1 MNPFLSTTTLLG
13 VAVLPADAEARRTLL
28 RAARRRWQSDFQL
41 EGETMLLHGN
51 AFTLSD
57 ILQRIDAL
65 EQEEEGHWHTLLQ
78 SAPELHTF
86 LETGTVS
93 TFRFEE
99 CIGNWPEKEAA
110 RATEAFSWQ
119 YLQLFRRAWKNGDT
133 SLMKALGNLPIPG
146 YLELADDVDDL
157 LENYREMETEKL
169 QHAFDLLLKTGT
181 AGEALQELCSD
192 QRLHF
197 WKVTFGTFYELRN
210 IYTGWYYLL
219 KRRKAPAEELD
230 AVIEALEKAAL
241 LFGGLSWDLKQLI
254 ADHKRP
260 DPALA
265 DDEDADDDDDELTP
279 AELTAAGYNPD
290 KRKKTDAD
298 EDPYPIKKKKWYSI
312 EAASLIPMLALAIAF
327 GFIGWG
333 VWSAMRDK
341 KDDKTAEQ
349 KRPHFEMR
357 YYPTAA
363 VYENK
368 SISVNDRRI
377 AYDSL
382 FLAIFHR
389 LSEGADGLPMN
400 KKKLLD
406 SLYNK
411 ELMEL
416 ILNDSVQ
423 TKSNARG
430 IADSLT
436 PIVLPHRD
444 PTPY

>member
-1 MNPFLSTTTLLG
+1 M
-13 VAVLPADAEARRTLL
+13 LPADAEARKTLL
-28 RAARRRWQSDFQL
+28 RAARRRWQADFQL
-41 EGETMLLHGN
+41 EGETTLLHGY
-51 AFTLSD
+51 AFTLHD

-65 EQEEEGHWHTLLQ
+65 EQEEEVSWHTMLQ
-78 SAPELHTF
+78 NAPELHAF
-86 LETGTVS
+86 LETAAVNP
-93 TFRFEE
+93 FRIEE
-99 CIGNWPEKEAA
+99 CIESWPEKEAA
-110 RATEAFSWQ
+110 RATAAFSWQ
-119 YLQLFRRAWKNGDT
+119 YLQLFRRAWKNGDAA
-133 SLMKALGNLPIPG
+133 LMNALGNLPIPG
-146 YLELADDVDDL
+146 YLALADDVDEL
-157 LENYREMETEKL
+157 LENYREMKTEQL
-169 QHAFDLLLKTGT
+169 QHAFDQLLKTGT
-181 AGEALQELCSD
+181 AGEALQELLSD
-192 QRLHF
+192 KHLHF
-197 WKVTFGTFYELRN
+197 WKVTFGTFYGLRD

-230 AVIEALEKAAL
+230 AVIEALEKAAP

-260 DPALA
+260 DLAIEDDEHA
-265 DDEDADDDDDELTP
+265 DDDDEESTYSEPATPGYNPSKRKQADDDDDPFPE
-279 AELTAAGYNPD
+279 
-290 KRKKTDAD
+290 KK
-298 EDPYPIKKKKWYSI
+298 EKWYHVGP
-312 EAASLIPMLALAIAF
+312 ETLIPFLALLIAF

-341 KDDKTAEQ
+341 REDKTAEP
-349 KRPHFEMR
+349 KRPYFEMR
-357 YYPTAA
+357 YYPTAS

-368 SISVNDRRI
+368 SIYVNGRRI

-382 FLAIFHR
+382 FLAVFHR
-389 LSEGADGLPMN
+389 LSEGENGLQMD
-400 KKKLLD
+400 KKALLD

-444 PTPY
+444 PPPY

>member
-13 VAVLPADAEARRTLL
+13 VAVLPADADARRTLL

-65 EQEEEGHWHTLLQ
+65 EQEEEISWHNLLQ
-78 SAPELHTF
+78 GAPELHTF
-86 LETGTVS
+86 LETGAFNS
-93 TFRFEE
+93 FRFEKIIE
-99 CIGNWPEKEAA
+99 TWPEKEAA
-110 RATEAFSWQ
+110 RATEAFAWQ
-119 YLQLFRRAWKNGDT
+119 YLQLFRRAWKNGDAV
-133 SLMKALGNLPIPG
+133 LMNALGKLPIPDFS
-146 YLELADDVDDL
+146 ELADDVDEL

-169 QHAFDLLLKTGT
+169 QDAFDQFLKTGT
-181 AGEALQELCSD
+181 AGEALQELLSEK
-192 QRLHF
+192 RLHF
-197 WKVTFGTFYELRN
+197 WKETFGTFYALRD

-219 KRRKAPAEELD
+219 KRRKATAEELD
-230 AVIEALEKAAL
+230 AVIEALEKAAP

-260 DPALA
+260 DLALE
-265 DDEDADDDDDELTP
+265 DDEHADDDDDESAYSEPETP
-279 AELTAAGYNPD
+279 GYNPA
-290 KRKKTDAD
+290 KRKQAD
-298 EDPYPIKKKKWYSI
+298 DDDPFPVKKEKWYHVGP
-312 EAASLIPMLALAIAF
+312 ATLIPFLALLIAF

-333 VWSAMRDK
+333 IWSAMRDK
-341 KDDKTAEQ
+341 TENETAEP
-349 KRPHFEMR
+349 KRPYFEMR

-368 SISVNDRRI
+368 SIYVNGRRI

-382 FLAIFHR
+382 FLALFHR
-389 LSEGADGLPMN
+389 LSEGENGLPLD
-400 KKKLLD
+400 KKALLD

-423 TKSNARG
+423 TKSKARG

-444 PTPY
+444 PPPY

>member
-1 MNPFLSTTTLLG
+1 MNPFLSVNTLLG
-13 VAVLPADAEARRTLL
+13 VTVLPADAEARKTLL
-28 RAARRRWQSDFQL
+28 RAARRRWQADFQL
-41 EGETMLLHGN
+41 EGETTLLHGY
-51 AFTLSD
+51 AFTLHD

-65 EQEEEGHWHTLLQ
+65 EQEEEVSWHTMLQ
-78 SAPELHTF
+78 NTPELHAF
-86 LETGTVS
+86 LEAAAVRP
-93 TFRFEE
+93 FRIEE
-99 CIGNWPEKEAA
+99 CIENWPEKDAA

-119 YLQLFRRAWKNGDT
+119 YLQLFRRAWKNGDAA
-133 SLMKALGNLPIPG
+133 LMNALGSLPIPG
-146 YLELADDVDDL
+146 YLALADDVDEL
-157 LENYREMETEKL
+157 LENYREMKTEQL
-169 QHAFDLLLKTGT
+169 QHAFDQLLKTGT
-181 AGEALQELCSD
+181 AGEALQELLSD
-192 QRLHF
+192 KHLHF
-197 WKVTFGTFYELRN
+197 WEVTFGTFYALRD

-230 AVIEALEKAAL
+230 AVIEALENAAP

-260 DPALA
+260 DLALE
-265 DDEDADDDDDELTP
+265 DDEHADDDDEESAYSEPATP
-279 AELTAAGYNPD
+279 GYNPA
-290 KRKKTDAD
+290 KRKQVDDDDSFAV
-298 EDPYPIKKKKWYSI
+298 KKEKWYHVGP
-312 EAASLIPMLALAIAF
+312 ATLIPFLALLIAF

-341 KDDKTAEQ
+341 REDKTAEP
-349 KRPHFEMR
+349 KRPYFEMR

-368 SISVNDRRI
+368 SIYVNGRRI

-382 FLAIFHR
+382 FLAVFHR
-389 LSEGADGLPMN
+389 LSEGENGLQMD
-400 KKKLLD
+400 KKALLD

-416 ILNDSVQ
+416 ILNDSAQ

-436 PIVLPHRD
+436 PIVLPHRN
-444 PTPY
+444 PPPY